1 MDEYTSLCFTFSF
14 CQRLTEL
21 WKVEGSL
28 VKKKRSMMKEW
39 RKIKTTEKSV
49 CMCVSDQVTKLS
61 EVPTDWIK
69 HSQQDVDVGGV
80 KLCRIWRMFVLGQ
93 NLLQLTYKYMNRSIQ
108 SLSSDSHRHIMKH
121 NVSLIQA
128 KHFLTYSEQWFTP
141 SKSCIYTVVFYNPI
155 FLLPNV
161 WKQNHRYISRC
172 IHQVCVIIM
181 HAVWWELFMTRADA
195 ACARTMIPL
204 L

>member
-1 MDEYTSLCFTFSF
+1 MCVWPGDEALWGPDRLNKTLPAGCWCRRSKILLNMTDVCPGTKSAAAHL
-14 CQRLTEL
+14 QIHEQKHTVTILRLT
-21 WKVEGSL
+21 
-28 VKKKRSMMKEW
+28 
-39 RKIKTTEKSV
+39 
-49 CMCVSDQVTKLS
+49 
-61 EVPTDWIK
+61 
-69 HSQQDVDVGGV
+69 
-80 KLCRIWRMFVLGQ
+80 
-93 NLLQLTYKYMNRSIQ
+93 
-108 SLSSDSHRHIMKH
+108 RHIMKH